1 MKIKKVIIDNFKSID
16 HLELDFDKVGD
27 SYTKIFV
34 GINESGKSNILE
46 ALSYFKVPEE
56 GASFDHFCNQK
67 LEDRDECMICFD
79 LVMDKDVTLSFH
91 DYRGKKYEQIIPL
104 LNLKKKV
111 YLSRTSNRF
120 KSSYEYT
127 IGPFATDLY
136 VKKLNNQVRGVGTVT
151 TIVSKEEKDSTC
163 VLLSADYINKN
174 YRSDIDNFI
183 KKVEPVVSQWKPSQE
198 YMLSSVNLNDFAK
211 NIENNK
217 PLRNIFYLSG
227 YSSMDSIYKV
237 ITKVSNAKQRSILS
251 SKLNKAINNYV
262 NKAWSNKINI
272 VIEIAPDG
280 ALSFLIRDQGAENEH
295 DRFEISER
303 SQGAQQFLSLVLS
316 LSLEAESHERK
327 NEIILIDEP
336 EVHLHPSGIRDLS
349 RELLKVGH
357 ENYVFLATHSPFIID
372 RQHKER
378 HYIVKKNSKAITEV
392 TRIKETDD
400 IVDEEVLN
408 DAFGINVYRDLLNP
422 HSLLVEGSTDKVL
435 LKKAFTYLNR
445 DNISITNGCGANIE
459 TLASKMNF
467 DDISVLVITD
477 DDKDGQKY
485 KEQILKI
492 GGVYNSGNVFTIRD
506 LEGTI
511 VSEGTIEDTLSAGYV
526 QSKFQELYTEQ
537 FGKSPLGFNLAED
550 KPFMF
555 QIIVYLKNNGNYNKF
570 FIDELKKKL
579 SDDFNPRKNAFNK
592 DFPLLKSLAEKI
604 IEKLK

>member
-46 ALSYFKVPEE
+46 ALSYFNVPEE
-56 GASFDHFCNQK
+56 DASFDHFCNQK

-79 LVMDKDVTLSFH
+79 LVMDKDVTISFH
-91 DYRGKKYEQIIPL
+91 DYRKKKYEQIIPL

-136 VKKLNNQVRGVGTVT
+136 VKKIDNQVRGIATVT

-183 KKVEPVVSQWKPSQE
+183 KKVEPVVSQWKPSPE
-198 YMLSSVNLNDFAK
+198 YMLSSVNLKDFAK

-227 YSSMDSIYKV
+227 YTSIDSINEV

-272 VIEIAPDG
+272 VIEIAPDS

-477 DDKDGQKY
+477 DDKDGHKY

-537 FGKSPLGFNLAED
+537 FGKSPSGFNLAED

>member
-67 LEDRDECMICFD
+67 LEDRDKCMICFEMETEEGYPIHLID
-79 LVMDKDVTLSFH
+79 QDGNSQ
-91 DYRGKKYEQIIPL
+91 EQIIHFL
-104 LNLKKKV
+104 TIKKKIS
-111 YLSRTSNRF
+111 LSRISSKF
-120 KSSYEYT
+120 KSSYEFD
-127 IGPFATDLY
+127 IAPFATDIFIRKVSYGNVIRFY
-136 VKKLNNQVRGVGTVT
+136 VVPKEKKDNNSVPLTAQYVARNYKNYIEEELIKKNEP
-151 TIVSKEEKDSTC
+151 IVS
-163 VLLSADYINKN
+163 VWN
-174 YRSDIDNFI
+174 
-183 KKVEPVVSQWKPSQE
+183 PSPE
-198 YMLSSVNLNDFAK
+198 YMLSSVNLKDFAK

-227 YSSMDSIYKV
+227 YTSIDSIYEV

-280 ALSFLIRDQGAENEH
+280 ALSFLIKDQGAENEH
-295 DRFEISER
+295 DRFEIAER

-372 RQHKER
+372 KQHKER

-435 LKKAFTYLNR
+435 LKKAFAYLNR

-537 FGKSPLGFNLAED
+537 FGKSPSEFNLAED